1 MVSFSQLISEA
12 LGKFPK
18 RQESQALKKALT
30 LPPKYSPEES
40 ERRSGLIS
48 KFLARRREDY
58 PGKFNFILTDEFKG
72 LLVSTWESLAKDP
85 IAFLIYGDP
94 GVGKSQIIK
103 SSVQK
108 LTQLENKKFPATT
121 PEGKVVERKFIEW
134 DSLQPNEKTEVMMHP
149 ERYYALLDI
158 RTAFFTTASLE
169 GLPIPKAGIKQ
180 VKPELGDL
188 NEINQ
193 AEFFDV
199 IPQRFIAFITNP
211 KAAGVFF
218 LDEINQ
224 GSTEVKNIFL
234 KVILDRKFQDLPLSP
249 RILVLAA
256 ANIGKAF
263 QGQDMS
269 PALASRFKGAVL
281 VPDPEEWYY
290 FAEQSGVA
298 PEIIDFVRN
307 NPDENFYRYPST
319 RIKNVQFPNPRAIV
333 RFNTAFKS
341 IQEEFDSLVA
351 ANDVDAQVQLDLYR
365 KVEVEASSYIDSQWG
380 KDFVAYLKQI
390 NEFDIPALAAD
401 ETAYKSIDEL
411 KLGTLTQVLIRK
423 LMPEIDDAITSPSGG
438 VFGDPKTN
446 IPTVDAKKLS
456 ENLAN
461 YKTILLRLNDAN
473 LTRVLQG
480 VKRLDPTYARILL
493 NYAKTDK
500 ALLDRFFKI
509 EKITPAK
516 VKPAPEQI

>member
-1 MVSFSQLISEA
+1 MVPFKNFFVEA
-12 LGKFPK
+12 LGKYPK
-18 RQESQALKKALT
+18 RLESQALKKALT
-30 LPPKYSPEES
+30 LPPKYSPAES
-40 ERRSGLIS
+40 ERREGLVS

-72 LLVSTWESLAKDP
+72 LLVSTWESLATDP

-108 LTQLENKKFPATT
+108 MAQLENKKFPATT
-121 PEGKVVERKFIEW
+121 PEGNIVERKFVEW
-134 DSLQPNEKTEVMMHP
+134 DDLDVAGKTQVMMHP

-169 GLPIPKAGIKQ
+169 GLPIPRSNKRPSRVSAS
-180 VKPELGDL
+180 LTDL
-188 NEINQ
+188 DEINQ
-193 AEFFDV
+193 SEFFDV
-199 IPQRFIAFITNP
+199 IPQRFIAYITNP

-218 LDEINQ
+218 LDEVNQ

-234 KVILDRKFQDLPLSP
+234 KVILDRKFQDLPISP

-290 FAEQSGVA
+290 YAEKSGVSS
-298 PEIIDFVRN
+298 EIIDFVKQ

-319 RIKNVQFPNPRAIV
+319 KIKNVQFPSPRSIM
-333 RFNTAFKS
+333 RFNDAFKN
-341 IQEEFDSLVA
+341 ILKEFDDLVA
-351 ANDVDAQVQLDLYR
+351 ANDVNSQVQLDLYR
-365 KVEVEASSYIDSQWG
+365 KVEIEASSYIDSQWG
-380 KDFVAYLKQI
+380 KEFVAFLKEI
-390 NEFDIPALAAD
+390 NEFDIPTLAAD
-401 ETAYKSIDEL
+401 EEAYKKIDEL
-411 KLGTLTQVLIRK
+411 QLGTLTLVLPRK
-423 LMPEIDDAITSPSGG
+423 MMTEIDDAITAPTGG
-438 VFGDPKTN
+438 TFGPNKYS
-446 IPTVDAKKLS
+446 IPAVDTTRLA

-461 YKTILLRLNDAN
+461 YKTILLRLSDKN
-473 LTRVLQG
+473 LTRVLSE
-480 VKRLDPTYARILL
+480 VKKMDPVFSRILL

-500 ALLDRFFKI
+500 ALLDRFIKI
-509 EKITPAK
+509 EKITPSK
-516 VKPAPEQI
+516 TQQI